1 MQRGAE
7 TAEAVAADEHT
18 AGAAEHNVVAR
29 PDVQKTQT
37 PKPRR
42 ARLVNKRLSVEDAV
56 LSQQAYREARF
67 RSMISDVSTDL
78 IGEFIHEELREIVRG
93 IRTSRDRERLS
104 FATRSR
110 CTLRSAISGVERVVE
125 FDRRITGRKLYTLA
139 RIALGLKSHADST
152 SILLTLGGSEVRPH
166 DFACWQLF
174 QDAHIEYV
182 LHK

>member
-1 MQRGAE
+1 M
-7 TAEAVAADEHT
+7 
-18 AGAAEHNVVAR
+18 
-29 PDVQKTQT
+29 
-37 PKPRR
+37 PKGTGK
-42 ARLVNKRLSVEDAV
+42 LLKE
-56 LSQQAYREARF
+56 RE
-67 RSMISDVSTDL
+67 
-78 IGEFIHEELREIVRG
+78 IGEFHVFEKRWPPWIPKIERSSAILAQVLSLSNLQSFSWEAPSRG
-93 IRTSRDRERLS
+93 IRTSRDRERL